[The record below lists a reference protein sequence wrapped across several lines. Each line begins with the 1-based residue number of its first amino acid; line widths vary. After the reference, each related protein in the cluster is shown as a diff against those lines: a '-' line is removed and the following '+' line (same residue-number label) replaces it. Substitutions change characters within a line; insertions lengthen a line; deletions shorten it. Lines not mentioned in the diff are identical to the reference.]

1 MDPEQHIPDSQEP
14 APEVDKGHI
23 DLQRERLPDTR
34 QSVVHKFS
42 IQGTEGYLI
51 VGLYNDGR
59 PGEVFLKVA
68 KEGSTLGG
76 LMDGIGVLTSLGLQ
90 YGVPLE
96 VMARKLQNT
105 QFEPSGLTKN
115 RDIAETSSILDY
127 IFRWLEQH
135 FAGEARATLAMKLGG
150 DSVEEWGEV
159 P

>member
-1 MDPEQHIPDSQEP
+1 MDQEQHIPDSPEQG
-14 APEVDKGHI
+14 PEVGEGHI

-42 IQGTEGYLI
+42 ICGTEGYLI
-51 VGLYNDGR
+51 VGLYDDGR

-96 VMARKLQNT
+96 VMAKKLKNT
-105 QFEPSGLTKN
+105 QFEPNGFTKN
-115 RDIAETSSILDY
+115 ADIKEASSILDY
-127 IFRWLEQH
+127 VFRWLEQN
-135 FAGEARATLAMKLGG
+135 FPCDQG
-150 DSVEEWGEV
+150 
-159 P
+159 